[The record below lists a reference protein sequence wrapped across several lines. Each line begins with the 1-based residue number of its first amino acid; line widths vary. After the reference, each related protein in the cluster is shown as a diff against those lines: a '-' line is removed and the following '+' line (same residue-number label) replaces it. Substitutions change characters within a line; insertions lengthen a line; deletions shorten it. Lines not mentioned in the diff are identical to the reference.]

1 MKNKFQNQICIESY
15 NELNFWK
22 KKNYFL
28 KTILSIFIGLKP
40 EIYLILRFIAQY
52 HLPITSVVV

>member
-1 MKNKFQNQICIESY
+1 MNLIFE
-15 NELNFWK
+15 
-22 KKNYFL
+22 KKNHYFI
-28 KTILSIFIGLKP
+28 KTILSIFIGLKS

>member
-22 KKNYFL
+22 KKNIFL
-28 KTILSIFIGLKP
+28 KLF
-40 EIYLILRFIAQY
+40 YLFL
-52 HLPITSVVV
+52 